1 MVIKLKTLIVLLLLS
16 LTSFSQK
23 DTTKICFPYY
33 KAKQIAIDLVKG
45 DSAIAELKVV
55 NKLVWQLNE
64 KIDTQDSIITLY
76 VAKEINYIAQ
86 IDNYEKISVV
96 KDKIITGLE
105 SDVEKLNRKNERLKK
120 GFKWLGG
127 GFVASI
133 LTIITLVTIK

>member
-1 MVIKLKTLIVLLLLS
+1 
-16 LTSFSQK
+16 
-23 DTTKICFPYY
+23 
-33 KAKQIAIDLVKG
+33 
-45 DSAIAELKVV
+45 
-55 NKLVWQLNE
+55 LVWQLNE

-76 VAKEINYIAQ
+76 VAKETNYIAQ
-86 IDNYEKISVV
+86 IDNYEKINVV

>member
-1 MVIKLKTLIVLLLLS
+1 MVTKLKTLIVLLLLS

-76 VAKEINYIAQ
+76 VAKETNYIAQ
-86 IDNYEKISVV
+86 IDNYKKINVV

>member
-1 MVIKLKTLIVLLLLS
+1 MVTKLKTLIVLLLLS

-76 VAKEINYIAQ
+76 VAKETNYIAQ
-86 IDNYEKISVV
+86 IDNYEKINVV

>member
-76 VAKEINYIAQ
+76 VAKETNYIAQ
-86 IDNYEKISVV
+86 IDNYEKINVV